1 MDFRPFVI
9 RAYLSS
15 PVAGLGYLPIDG
27 ILLNLA
33 CQRAYGQLPTSLKPM
48 QLPEFDPAVS
58 PLQIIRYGDGDSD
71 WIYQASFARWGDRA
85 LSQDFFTRRH
95 NITEAEIFTSRKWET
110 GRGEYRNVY
119 HKFEQIHDHFI
130 EWLVVGDGE
139 EIADLLQ
146 DCPSIG
152 KYRHKGR
159 GQVLKWQMIE
169 VPLTVSQWDEMRH
182 RFAFVSD
189 GNPLR
194 ALPMRLAKSNRLN
207 VSLSAR
213 LGRMA
218 VRPPYWYH
226 GNYEDCYLP

>member
-119 HKFEQIHDHFI
+119 HKFEQFMTI
-130 EWLVVGDGE
+130 
-139 EIADLLQ
+139 
-146 DCPSIG
+146 
-152 KYRHKGR
+152 
-159 GQVLKWQMIE
+159 
-169 VPLTVSQWDEMRH
+169 
-182 RFAFVSD
+182 
-189 GNPLR
+189 
-194 ALPMRLAKSNRLN
+194 
-207 VSLSAR
+207 SLSGWWWAMEKKSPICSKIAR
-213 LGRMA
+213 PLANIGTRG
-218 VRPPYWYH
+218 V
-226 GNYEDCYLP
+226 GKC